1 MSSTLLLMAPAAD
14 HTQAGHPES
23 YERLRGLR
31 PFLQQHDILDQLS
44 LLSAVPASHQQLT
57 RIHSRSLI
65 DRIRQTSRQGGGLLD
80 HGDTYAT
87 TASYDLACLAAGGC
101 CLAVDQILT
110 GQHQNG
116 LAVVRPPG
124 HHAEYS
130 RVSGFCLFNNIAA
143 AARQAQVDH
152 GVERV
157 MIVDYD
163 VHHANGT
170 QDIFYEDDSVLVLST
185 HLLAP
190 YFYPGTGR
198 LAEIGRE
205 NGQGYTLNVPLPPR
219 VGDGGYERILTEVII
234 PAAERF
240 QPDLILVSAGFDA
253 HWRDPL
259 AMAGLSL
266 TGYARLGQALV
277 ELAAAV
283 CNGRILFI
291 LEGGYQTDVL
301 HQGLLN
307 LLYTLL
313 GQSHMVD
320 PIGPLPQAEPD
331 ITNLLAQ
338 LRQHPLLRQS
348 R

>member
-1 MSSTLLLMAPAAD
+1 MSTLLLMAPAAG
-14 HTQAGHPES
+14 HTKAGHPES

-31 PFLQQHDILDQLS
+31 PFLQQHHILEQVELI
-44 LLSAVPASHQQLT
+44 SAVPASHQQLT
-57 RIHSRSLI
+57 RIHSRNLI
-65 DRIRQTSRQGGGLLD
+65 EHIRLASREGGGLLD
-80 HGDTYAT
+80 HGDTYV
-87 TASYDLACLAAGGC
+87 TAESYDLALLAAGGC

-110 GQHQNG
+110 GQQQNG

-143 AARQAQVDH
+143 AARQAQVVH
-152 GVERV
+152 GVKRV
-157 MIVDYD
+157 LIVDYD

-170 QDIFYEDDSVLVLST
+170 QDIFYEDDSVLVIST

-190 YFYPGTGR
+190 FFYPGTGR

-219 VGDGGYERILTEVII
+219 VGDAGYEQILTEVIL

-240 QPDLILVSAGFDA
+240 RPDLILVSAGFDA

-259 AMAGLSL
+259 AMGGMSL
-266 TGYARLGQALV
+266 TGYARLGRGMV
-277 ELAAAV
+277 ELAQAM

-301 HQGLLN
+301 HHGLLN

-313 GQSHMVD
+313 GQPHVKD
-320 PIGPLPQAEPD
+320 PIGRLPEAETA

-338 LRQHPLLRQS
+338 LHQHPLLNS
-348 R
+348 

>member
-1 MSSTLLLMAPAAD
+1 MSTLLLMAPAAA
-14 HTQAGHPES
+14 HTKAGHPES

-31 PFLQQHDILDQLS
+31 PFLRQHGILEQVELI
-44 LLSAVPASHQQLT
+44 SAVPASHQQLT
-57 RIHSRSLI
+57 RIHSRNLI
-65 DRIRQTSRQGGGLLD
+65 EHIRLASREGGGLLD

-87 TASYDLACLAAGGC
+87 AESYDLALLAAGGC

-110 GQHQNG
+110 GQQQNG

-124 HHAEYS
+124 HHAEFS

-143 AARQAQVDH
+143 AARQALVAH

-157 MIVDYD
+157 LIVDYD

-170 QDIFYEDDSVLVLST
+170 QDIFYEDDSVLVIST

-219 VGDGGYERILTEVII
+219 VGDVGYGRIMNEIVI

-240 QPDLILVSAGFDA
+240 QPELILVSAGFDA

-266 TGYARLGQALV
+266 TGYARLGEVMV
-277 ELAAAV
+277 ELAAGL

-291 LEGGYQTDVL
+291 LEGGYQIEVL
-301 HQGLLN
+301 HHGLLN

-313 GQSHMVD
+313 GQPHVVD
-320 PIGPLPQAEPD
+320 SIGPMPQAETD
-331 ITNLLAQ
+331 IGDLLTQ
-338 LRQHPLLRQS
+338 LRQHPLF
-348 R
+348 

>member
-1 MSSTLLLMAPAAD
+1 MSTLLLMAPAAG
-14 HTQAGHPES
+14 HTKAGHPES

-31 PFLQQHDILDQLS
+31 PFLQQHNILEQVGLI
-44 LLSAVPASHQQLT
+44 SAVPASHQQLT
-57 RIHSRSLI
+57 RIHSRNLI
-65 DRIRQTSRQGGGLLD
+65 DHIRQTSRHGGGLLD

-87 TASYDLACLAAGGC
+87 AESYDLALLAVGGC
-101 CLAVDQILT
+101 CLAADQILT
-110 GQHQNG
+110 GQQQNG

-143 AARQAQVDH
+143 AARQAQVVH

-157 MIVDYD
+157 LIVDYD

-170 QDIFYEDDSVLVLST
+170 QDIFYEDDSVLVIST

-219 VGDGGYERILTEVII
+219 VGDTGYGRIMTEVII

-266 TGYARLGQALV
+266 TGYARLGQAMV
-277 ELAAAV
+277 DLAEGL

-291 LEGGYQTDVL
+291 LEGGYQIDVL
-301 HQGLLN
+301 HHGLLN
-307 LLYTLL
+307 LLYALL
-313 GQSHMVD
+313 GQARVED
-320 PIGPLPQAEPD
+320 PIGLLPQAETD
-331 ITNLLAQ
+331 IGDLLTQ
-338 LRQHPLLRQS
+338 LRQHPLL
-348 R
+348 